1 MKRLILAAALAAA
14 LPVCAFAQATPQE
27 IAACKWD
34 AIKVCGVTKETDVTS
49 FIGRTI
55 IGLCMIKNKS
65 ELSPACQKVLAEHG
79 F

>member
-1 MKRLILAAALAAA
+1 MKRLVLTAVLALAATNA
-14 LPVCAFAQATPQE
+14 YAVTPQE

-34 AIKVCGVTKETDVTS
+34 AIKICGVTKDTDVTS

-55 IGLCMIKNKS
+55 VGACMVFHKM
-65 ELSPACQKVLAEHG
+65 ELSSACQKVLTDHG

>member
-1 MKRLILAAALAAA
+1 MKRFVPAAVALALTTSGAYAA
-14 LPVCAFAQATPQE
+14 PPQE

-34 AIKVCGVTKETDVTS
+34 AIRVCGVTKDTDVTS

-55 IGLCMIKNKS
+55 VGLCMIKNKS
-65 ELSPACQKVLAEHG
+65 ELSAACQKVLADHG